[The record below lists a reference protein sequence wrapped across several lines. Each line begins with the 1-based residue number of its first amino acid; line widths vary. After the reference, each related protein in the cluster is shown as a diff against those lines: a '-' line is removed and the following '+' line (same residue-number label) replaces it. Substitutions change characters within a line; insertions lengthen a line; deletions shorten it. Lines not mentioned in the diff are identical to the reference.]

1 MLGSKINLRWE
12 WMNYGTFAKYVN
24 EIRGGLKQLGVGKGD
39 TVGLISRNSP
49 EWLLVAYATYGLG
62 AKVAPMYENQ
72 KPDECAFIVND
83 SDTKILCV
91 YNQDLKE
98 SISQYKDK
106 FPNVERII
114 NLTGIDSSDED
125 SLMAIRRLGKQNP
138 TPVAD
143 IKVDDEFTLIYTS
156 GTTGNPKGV
165 VLTHANMLGQM
176 AAFEAGFDWGCE
188 DRSLS
193 LLPWAHILGQAAEVH
208 LLTFLGMSTAFV
220 ESPTK
225 LLENL
230 AEVKP
235 TVFIGVPRVYNKI
248 YSNVQAKVNK
258 LPAPLQKLYLKA
270 VDAGYAKA
278 NGEDIGLTDRLALK
292 FIDALIFKAIRKK
305 LGGRIRAMISG
316 GAALER
322 KVQKFM
328 LAAGLE
334 LYEGYG
340 LSETS
345 PIITFNCPGA
355 REVGSVGK
363 VIDGVKVLIDA
374 NSNPELVGEGEIIVK
389 GHNVMKGYHKRP
401 DANKE
406 VFNEDGYFKTGDMGR
421 FDENGFLHITGR
433 IKEQYKIQNGKYVVP
448 APIEEKLTMTPYV
461 DAAYVHGAN
470 MEYNVC
476 ILALNPEAIHEY
488 LTSMGVSKKDEQ
500 TADHPIVSKLV
511 ENLISSLEGVKGYE
525 KPREFFCTFDEWT
538 PENGMLT
545 PSFKLKRRKITES
558 YQSEIQ
564 KLYK

>member
-1 MLGSKINLRWE
+1 MLGSKINGRWE

-49 EWLLVAYATYGLG
+49 EWFLVAYATYGLG
-62 AKVAPMYENQ
+62 AKIAPMYENQ

-83 SDTKILCV
+83 SETKILCV

-106 FPNVERII
+106 FPKVEKII
-114 NLTGIDSSDED
+114 NLTGIDSADGE
-125 SLMAIRRLGKQNP
+125 SLMAIRKLGQENP
-138 TPVAD
+138 CPVAD
-143 IKVDDEFTLIYTS
+143 INKDDEFTLIYTS

-165 VLTHANMLGQM
+165 VLTHSNMLGQM
-176 AAFEAGFDWGCE
+176 AAFESGFDWNEE

-208 LLTFLGMSTAFV
+208 LLMFLGMSTAFV
-220 ESPTK
+220 ESAPK

-248 YSNVQAKVNK
+248 YSNVQGQVAK
-258 LPAPLQKLYLKA
+258 LPGPLKA
-270 VDAGYAKA
+270 LFEKA
-278 NGEDIGLTDRLALK
+278 VNVGFIKATGGEISFTDKLALK
-292 FIDALIFKAIRKK
+292 AIDTLIFKKIRKK

-316 GAALER
+316 GAALDPD
-322 KVQKFM
+322 VNKFM

-334 LYEGYG
+334 LFEGYG

-345 PIITFNCPGA
+345 PIITFNSPSY

-363 VIDGVKVLIDA
+363 VVGGVKVLID
-374 NSNPELVGEGEIIVK
+374 SSSCDEELIGEGEIIVK
-389 GHNVMKGYHKRP
+389 GHNVMKGYHNRP

-406 VFNEDGYFKTGDMGR
+406 VFNEDGYFRTGDMGR
-421 FDENGFLHITGR
+421 FDENGFLFITGR
-433 IKEQYKIQNGKYVVP
+433 IKEQYKLQNGKYVVP
-448 APIEEKLTMTPYV
+448 APVEEKLTMTPYV

-470 MEYNVC
+470 MEYNICV
-476 ILALNPEAIHEY
+476 LSLNVEAITEY
-488 LTSMGVSKKDEQ
+488 LKSMGVSKSEEH
-500 TADHPIVSKLV
+500 TPDHPIVSKLI
-511 ENLISSLEGVKGYE
+511 ENTIASMEGVKGYE

-545 PSFKLKRRKITES
+545 PSFKIKRRKIIEK
-558 YQSEIQ
+558 YESEINA
-564 KLYK
+564 LY